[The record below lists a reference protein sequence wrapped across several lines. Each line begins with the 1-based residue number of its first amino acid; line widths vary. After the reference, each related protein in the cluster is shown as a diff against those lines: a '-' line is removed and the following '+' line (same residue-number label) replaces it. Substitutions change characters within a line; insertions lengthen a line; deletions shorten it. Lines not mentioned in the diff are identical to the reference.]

1 MARPA
6 LTYGLGVA
14 GDSAVDQPSIQP
26 PGRAGQAH
34 DRGLVRR
41 EEVLQPHLLGALA
54 ALVDR
59 DALGDSASWP
69 CGDVLETVFH
79 ASAHVGLTCVFK
91 VTS

>member
-59 DALGDSASWP
+59 DALG
-69 CGDVLETVFH
+69 ETWLVSTGGPQGR
-79 ASAHVGLTCVFK
+79 APLPRELQRPVALQAR
-91 VTS
+91 